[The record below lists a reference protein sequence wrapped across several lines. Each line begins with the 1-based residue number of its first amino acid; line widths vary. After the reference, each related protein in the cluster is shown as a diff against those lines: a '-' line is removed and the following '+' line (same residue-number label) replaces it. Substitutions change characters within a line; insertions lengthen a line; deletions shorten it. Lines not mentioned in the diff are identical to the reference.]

1 MSVGIVAPTGRGQVS
16 GCGAAVASPHSLTSL
31 TAIDVLSRGGNAVD
45 AAIAANAVQGAV
57 APETCGIGGDLFALV
72 WESDSASRPAALNA
86 SGWAG
91 SNVSASSMRAD
102 GLTAIPND
110 HPASVSIP
118 GAVAGWFALADRFGS
133 IDVATLLEPA
143 IRHATDGFPASSEFV
158 RATSARRTQLVDQ
171 PSGAELLASNPAVGA
186 RVRRPLHAAT
196 LTRVAVQGLDGFY
209 AGPVAESIASAT
221 ENLVTV
227 DDLAAYEP
235 EFIDPISKEVFGA
248 TGWTI
253 GPNSQGYLTLA
264 TLRILELVNGGYDPT
279 DGESQHRLIESYR
292 ALAHERDDVVTDA
305 RHAPSSGA
313 ELLDDA
319 RLNAIADQIGPHAGT
334 YPRPSRQPG
343 GTAYLCVVDRAGMA
357 VSLIQS
363 NFHGLGSGIGAG
375 ESGFLLHNRGAGANL
390 TEGHPNELQPGKR
403 PLHTLSPTIW
413 GHNGRLS
420 LVLGTRG
427 GHQQPQLLAQV
438 AANHLVHGDEPW
450 LAQSRPRWH
459 MSDIGPSTQSVSK
472 VEAAMSSEVID
483 ELRRRGHAV
492 EIEPDATGGWGP
504 VSMIS
509 VDAAGLRTAA
519 ADPRVETS
527 CALAS

>member
-1 MSVGIVAPTGRGQVS
+1 MSDRIVAPTGRGQVS
-16 GCGAAVASPHSLTSL
+16 GYGGAVTSL
-31 TAIDVLSRGGNAVD
+31 TAIDVLSRGGNAID

-72 WESDSASRPAALNA
+72 WESDAAARPVALNA

-91 SNVSASSMRAD
+91 SNVSASSMRAE
-102 GLTAIPND
+102 GLTTIPND

-118 GAVAGWFALADRFGS
+118 GAVAGWFALAERFGS

-143 IRHATDGFPASSEFV
+143 IRHATDGFPASTEFV
-158 RATSARRTQLVDQ
+158 RATSARRQQLGAQ
-171 PSGAELLASNPAVGA
+171 PSGAELLASGPAVGVA
-186 RVRRPLHAAT
+186 VRRPLHAAT
-196 LTRVAVQGLDGFY
+196 LSRIAELGLDGFY
-209 AGPVAESIASAT
+209 AGPVAESIAAAT
-221 ENLVTV
+221 EDLVTV
-227 DDLAAYEP
+227 EDLAAYEP
-235 EFIDPISKEVFGA
+235 EFIDPISKELFGA

-279 DGESQHRLIESYR
+279 DGESHHQLMESYR

-313 ELLDDA
+313 DLLDDA
-319 RLNAIADQIGPHAGT
+319 RLEAIADQIGPDAGT

-343 GTAYLCVVDRAGMA
+343 GTAYLCVMDRSGMA

-375 ESGFLLHNRGAGANL
+375 ESGFLLHSRGAGANL
-390 TEGHPNELQPGKR
+390 IEGHPNELQPGKR

-413 GHNGRLS
+413 TRNGRLS

-438 AANHLVHGDEPW
+438 AANHLAHGDEPW

-459 MSDIGPSTQSVSK
+459 MSDVGPSTKSVSR
-472 VEAAMSSEVID
+472 VEPAMSGQIID

-492 EIEPDATGGWGP
+492 EIVEPGSTRGWGP

-509 VDAAGLRTAA
+509 VDADGLRTAG

-527 CALAS
+527 CALVS